1 MTAAVDRAP
10 TKSERLRV
18 LLLSVPGGLTLA
30 GSFTLIASCAPA
42 DGADIHFFPLE
53 VRSGYE
59 SVINYELILWSAT
72 DSSSKRQSP
81 GR

>member
-42 DGADIHFFPLE
+42 DGADIHFFPL
-53 VRSGYE
+53 GYE

-72 DSSSKRQSP
+72 DLANVKAQVGDGS
-81 GR
+81 